1 MHANFENVLLSRI
14 EILHN
19 YREVAPPS
27 PKDPEIIE
35 LAASIEK
42 DGVIQPIMVRPHP
55 SKKDMYQVIFGHRRF
70 LASQL
75 AGKETIPANIRPV
88 DDEQILEIQ
97 VTENLQRKDVHP
109 MDEAVAYQKLML
121 HKKYSVQELAARFSR
136 TPEYITQR
144 LKLND
149 LVKTLQADFKQDK
162 MLLGHALLL
171 CRLTPADQQK
181 AINYATGHDFR
192 NETVANIKEWIDDE
206 IMQDLTKVPWKLD
219 DANLY
224 PAAGA
229 CALCPKR
236 SGAGNLL
243 FTDMAKDNRC
253 FDSNC
258 FEKKQSLA
266 MLVNLKTIVEE
277 QPDIKIVQYNRS
289 SKIAPEVIKYLKDM
303 KVPILHDGSDCHSY
317 SWQKSDVKQKGFYLD
332 GMHKGKVQV
341 IYAKG
346 KASAKTIDGQ
356 KTEVAEDPAITI
368 AGIKHRTTRAA
379 ELDGEKVHA
388 RIVDALENHRSQKEV
403 DSKLKSL
410 PEPEAVALAYILF
423 DELGY
428 SDQQKVAT
436 TLKLKK
442 WNSPHTQK
450 DAAEFYSSLRD
461 ISVGDLAFIIRKV
474 MLDKHPGTSSNS
486 GKGYIIRKMAESLKD
501 IPVGQYDKE
510 QKDIRD
516 KREQRATDRITALQA
531 TVKAKAPKK
540 KTPVKKVPAKKSKA
554 KARPAAA
561 KKKAA

>member
-121 HKKYSVQELAARFSR
+121 HKKYSVQELSARFSR

-206 IMQDLTKVPWKLD
+206 IMQDLSKVPWNLN
-219 DANLY
+219 DATMY

-266 MLVNLKTIVEE
+266 MLVNLKSIIEE

-303 KVPILHDGSDCHSY
+303 KVPVLHDAADFY
-317 SWQKSDVKQKGFYLD
+317 SWNVSTSYVKQKGFYLD
-332 GMHKGKVQV
+332 GIQKGKVQV
-341 IYAKG
+341 IYVKG

-356 KTEVAEDPAITI
+356 KAEVAEDPTVTI
-368 AGIKHRTTRAA
+368 AGIKERTTRAA
-379 ELDGEKVHA
+379 ELDGEKVYAKILQAFEKH
-388 RIVDALENHRSQKEV
+388 E
-403 DSKLKSL
+403 SL
-410 PEPEAVALAYILF
+410 TKI
-423 DELGY
+423 D
-428 SDQQKVAT
+428 T
-436 TLKLKK
+436 TLKAIPPVQDVAMIMMVL
-442 WNSPHTQK
+442 TY
-450 DAAEFYSSLRD
+450 DYSSQRD
-461 ISVGDLAFIIRKV
+461 IEKKLKLSDKPEKLYQQLKDLSNAEVAWMIRKAFFS
-474 MLDKHPGTSSNS
+474 KHRGNYPKSTAA
-486 GKGYIIRKMAESLKD
+486 YIIRKMAESFGD
-501 IPVGQYDKE
+501 IPVGEFEKE
-510 QKDIRD
+510 QKEIRD